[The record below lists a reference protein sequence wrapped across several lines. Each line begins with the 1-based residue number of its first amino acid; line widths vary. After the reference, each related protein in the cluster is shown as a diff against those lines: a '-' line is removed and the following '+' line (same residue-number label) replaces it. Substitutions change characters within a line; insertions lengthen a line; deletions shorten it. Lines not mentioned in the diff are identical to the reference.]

1 VKQDAIVLFAL
12 MFAASAAFGQVIP
25 RKTPLGTQRPK
36 PAETKP
42 QTPAPEPAARPA
54 PTARPREAAAA
65 AVQRARAAHG
75 GESAI
80 REVKDSIAEGHLTY
94 VRGAGSQAQQA
105 TFDMTLLLKG
115 EAQVQRIVKQ
125 TGGEVRQG
133 SNGTRTWNSFGG
145 HAPPASGAS
154 LRFIE
159 SQTARSISNLLDYE
173 RRGGV
178 LHEGGMKDNATV
190 VEVQDRV
197 GRKTSY
203 SIDTAT
209 SMVTRLEFETGRARD
224 MLSGNSVPVLES
236 YVFSDFRTVKGVPT
250 PFKIERYVQGTK
262 LEEMRFTSIRHNA
275 SVPDSAFHP

>member
-1 VKQDAIVLFAL
+1 VKRNTIVLFAL
-12 MFAASAAFGQVIP
+12 MFTASAAFGQIIP

-42 QTPAPEPAARPA
+42 QTRTPEPTARPA
-54 PTARPREAAAA
+54 PPARETPVA

-75 GESAI
+75 GGSAL
-80 REVKDSIAEGHLTY
+80 RDLRDSIAEGHITY
-94 VRGAGSQAQQA
+94 FRGAGSYAQEA
-105 TFDMTLLLKG
+105 TFDVTLLLKG
-115 EAQVQRIVKQ
+115 DAQVQRIVKQ
-125 TGGEVRQG
+125 TMGEVRQG
-133 SNGTRTWNSFGG
+133 SNGSRTWNSFAG
-145 HAPPASGAS
+145 HAPAASGAS

-159 SQTARSISNLLDYE
+159 SQTARSISNLLDYD
-173 RRGGV
+173 RRGGA
-178 LHEGGMKDNATV
+178 LRDGGTKDTETV

-197 GRKTSY
+197 GRKTTY

-250 PFKIERYVQGTK
+250 PFKIERYLQGTK
-262 LEEMRFTSIRHNA
+262 LEEMRFTSVRHN
-275 SVPDSAFHP
+275 SSILDSAFRP